1 MTSRPEGCALS
12 DDQQQVVL
20 DDGSPLLVAAGAG
33 SGKTCL
39 LVAHFLHALLEQG
52 LRPEQLVAVTF
63 TRKAAAELTSRIRAA
78 LEQQGRADLA
88 QSLDAANIGTIH
100 SLCRRLLRQ
109 RAVEAGVDP
118 AAGILEA
125 EAASLV
131 KDRISREVWEAV
143 VGAADDRQLE
153 VLARGGA
160 RLRKQVVALY
170 DRLRGLGCER
180 PQVVIGDGAG
190 NTARPQHES
199 VLDDLGSTLAHVIR
213 DALAA
218 AQACPRMGD
227 SLRKDVA
234 RLEAALAW
242 LDQPLCAAERAAQLD
257 LTLDFFPTRKTASME
272 AAFRPVR
279 DALSR
284 YRAALAVFRLAPM
297 VEVVNRLLEA
307 FHEAYQAHK
316 LDRCVLDF
324 ADLELQARKLVLTAY
339 AGGEGDGPARTLL
352 PAGSRVLIDE
362 FQDTNELQC
371 SILEG
376 LGAEK
381 LLMVGDERQSI
392 YRFRG
397 ADVGVFR
404 KRESQLLAAGPEGAA
419 GRLYRLDVNYR
430 SQPEILA
437 FINALFGHP
446 AFFGDRFKPL
456 LAAGSERLTPEK
468 QCAAASTAAAESSGV
483 ATESADGVAEP
494 SGGAAEPDDSASGFS
509 GAAADLSGALG
520 ESTPFSVEVAVV
532 RRGPVSDDGEETETM
547 QQAEAAEVARTIRR
561 LLDDEG
567 WRQQDIA
574 VLLPAQTYVDR
585 YEQALIARGVGVYV
599 VGGKGYYSQEE
610 VADVTSLLRLLVNPH
625 DDLALVT
632 ALRSPLVGLSD
643 DALYL
648 LGGERRKTGAQS
660 LWQVVR
666 GSGSRCLTAD
676 DARRLELFVERLLT
690 MRRRVGRPG
699 LAQLIDDAVSA
710 CDYDLCLLSAPG
722 GKRRFANVRKM
733 MRLAGDYEA
742 VEGPDLAGFVS
753 VLGSMGELTDH
764 EGSAPTLAE
773 GEDVVRIMTVH
784 QAKGLEF
791 PVVVLAG
798 LGSDVHGAEAGDFM
812 VSDDGR
818 IGVFLR
824 GSKHKTYE
832 DADLSW
838 GPAAAILAE
847 ERMKE
852 CEEDVRLLYVAM
864 TRAKSRLILVGAV
877 PQDGKLEKGR
887 IGRIVRALGLE
898 ETPDAGT
905 VFRVPGLDAVVRSP
919 TPSLPDATGVQPPT
933 EAASPPLQAVETSPS
948 LLRLPVDHPLPSRI
962 SFSALAA
969 YRQCPRKY
977 YLERVLRLELGEGW
991 NGSIDRSSVSDD
1003 LAAGRE
1009 EVLDESERADGLTVG
1024 LLVHALLERVFR
1036 TDAATGGERDALS
1049 CGERPLEQQLD
1060 DIAAAWAEQTGAV
1073 LTEAE
1078 KQKAFRLALAFWD
1091 SPFAGMAAEPETKRE
1106 VPFLVESDGILF
1118 SGVMDLLLPTGAV
1131 WQIVDYKTNVLHDRS
1146 PEEVASGYRLQA
1158 ALYCLAALKCG
1169 APSAE
1174 IHFVFL
1180 ERPSEPVTFG
1190 YGASDMPELERM
1202 LQEAMQG
1209 LESGCFDRAV
1219 GRLCRTCP
1227 VAEACRVMA

>member
-1 MTSRPEGCALS
+1 MTSRPEGPALS

-20 DDGSPLLVAAGAG
+20 DDCSPLLVAAGAG
-33 SGKTCL
+33 SGKTRL
-39 LVAHFLHALLEQG
+39 LVAYFLRALLEQG
-52 LRPEQLVAVTF
+52 VRPEQLVAVTF

-88 QSLDAANIGTIH
+88 DSLDAASIGTIH
-100 SLCRRLLRQ
+100 SLCRRLLRR

-118 AAGILEA
+118 AAGVLEA
-125 EAASLV
+125 EAASLL

-143 VGAADDRQLE
+143 VGAADERQLE

-160 RLRKQVVALY
+160 KFRKQVVALY
-170 DRLRGLGCER
+170 DRLRGLGCDR
-180 PQVVIGDGAG
+180 PQVVIGHEAEEAG
-190 NTARPQHES
+190 QLQHEP
-199 VLDDLGSTLAHVIR
+199 VLKDLGSTLTGALR
-213 DALAA
+213 EALAA
-218 AQACPRMGD
+218 AHACPRMGD
-227 SLRKDVA
+227 SLSKDVA

-242 LDQPLCAAERAAQLD
+242 LDQPLSAAERAAQLD
-257 LTLDFFPTRKTASME
+257 LTLDFFPTRKTPSVE
-272 AAFRPVR
+272 AAFSPVR
-279 DALSR
+279 EALSR

-297 VEVVNRLLEA
+297 VEVANRLLEA

-316 LDRCVLDF
+316 LDRGVLDF
-324 ADLELQARKLVLTAY
+324 ADLELQARKLVLA
-339 AGGEGDGPARTLL
+339 ASARREGDGPARTLL
-352 PAGSRVLIDE
+352 SAGSRVLIDE

-376 LGAEK
+376 LGADK

-404 KRESQLLAAGPEGAA
+404 KRESELQAAGPEGPA

-430 SQPEILA
+430 SRAEILA

-446 AFFGDRFKPL
+446 DFFGERFKPL
-456 LAAGSERLTPEK
+456 LASEREWLNPEK
-468 QCAAASTAAAESSGV
+468 GRAAASVAAAGSSGG
-483 ATESADGVAEP
+483 AAEPADRVAEP
-494 SGGAAEPDDSASGFS
+494 SGGAAEPDGAASGFS
-509 GAAADLSGALG
+509 GAAAEPSGALA
-520 ESTPFSVEVAVV
+520 ESTTPRVEVVV
-532 RRGPVSDDGEETETM
+532 VHRGPAADNGEETETM

-561 LLDDEG
+561 LLDEEG

-585 YEQALIARGVGVYV
+585 YEQALITRGVGVYI

-610 VADVTSLLRLLVNPH
+610 VADITSLLRLLVNPH
-625 DDLALVT
+625 DDMAMLA
-632 ALRSPLVGLSD
+632 ALRSPLAGLSD

-648 LGGERRKTGAQS
+648 LGSERRKTRAQS

-666 GSGSRCLTAD
+666 GAGSGRLTAD
-676 DARRLELFVERLLT
+676 DARRLELFVERVLT
-690 MRRRVGRPG
+690 LRRRVGRPG
-699 LAQLIDDAVSA
+699 LAQLIDDAVSV

-742 VEGPDLAGFVS
+742 LEGPDLAGFVS
-753 VLGSMGELTDH
+753 VLGSMGELADH

-798 LGSDVHGAEAGDFM
+798 LGSDVRGPEAGDFM

-818 IGVFLR
+818 IGVFLK

-832 DADLSW
+832 AADLSW

-847 ERMKE
+847 ERTKE
-852 CEEDVRLLYVAM
+852 CEEDVRLLYVAL
-864 TRAKSRLILVGAV
+864 TRAESRLVLVGAA
-877 PQDGKLEKGR
+877 PQDGKLERGR
-887 IGRIVRALGLE
+887 IGRIIAALGLE
-898 ETPDAGT
+898 SIPDAGT
-905 VFRVPGLDAVVRSP
+905 AFRVPGLDAVVRSP
-919 TPSLPDATGVQPPT
+919 ALSLPEVAGFQPPA
-933 EAASPPLQAVETSPS
+933 EAPPPPLQAVEAAPS
-948 LLRLPVDHPLPSRI
+948 LLRLSLGHPVPSRI

-969 YRQCPRKY
+969 CRQCPRKY
-977 YLERVLRLELGEGW
+977 YLERVLRLELGESRC
-991 NGSIDRSSVSDD
+991 GSADRSSLSDD
-1003 LAAGRE
+1003 QPAGRE
-1009 EVLDESERADGLTVG
+1009 EVLDEMERADGLTVG
-1024 LLVHALLERVFR
+1024 VLVHALLERAFR
-1036 TDAATGGERDALS
+1036 TDALSDEERDAFS
-1049 CGERPLEQQLD
+1049 GGRRPHEWQLHD
-1060 DIAAAWAEQTGAV
+1060 LAASWAEQAGIAP
-1073 LTEAE
+1073 TEAE
-1078 KQKAFRLALAFWD
+1078 RQRALCLALAFWD
-1091 SPFAGMAAEPETKRE
+1091 SPFASMAAEREAKRE

-1131 WQIVDYKTNVLHDRS
+1131 WQIVDYKTNALHDRS
-1146 PEEVASGYRLQA
+1146 PEEVASSYQLQA

-1169 APSAE
+1169 APGAE

-1190 YGASDMPELERM
+1190 YEDSDIPELEKM
-1202 LQEAMQG
+1202 LQGALQG
-1209 LESGCFDRAV
+1209 LRSGCFDRVV
-1219 GRLCRTCP
+1219 GNLCRTCR
-1227 VAEACRVMA
+1227 VAEVCGVMA